1 MSITCRSLRHKR
13 GQWDKYS
20 SVGKYVGYISQSG
33 SVRIVRSASRKK
45 SFIARETV
53 KKKKRSY
60 FLDRNV
66 CGFVNSNVFH
76 KFGIKLGRLIELYVH
91 DVDRK
96 KNDMD
101 IGEKQLFFLALANHQ
116 QKTM

>member
-1 MSITCRSLRHKR
+1 M
-13 GQWDKYS
+13 
-20 SVGKYVGYISQSG
+20 
-33 SVRIVRSASRKK
+33 VRSASRKK

-66 CGFVNSNVFH
+66 CGFVNSNVFD

-91 DVDRK
+91 DVERK
-96 KNDMD
+96 KTTWTSVRNNYFFLLLQTINRKRCDFLQKP
-101 IGEKQLFFLALANHQ
+101 GKQLSYI
-116 QKTM
+116 